1 MKVTINPAVLEW
13 AISDAGLSH
22 QAVADGVGV
31 PRDTLRAWIEEGAE
45 PSLGEVRKLAAVLKR
60 SMSFFFLPAPPVADL
75 PQVAFRAAPDHPA
88 LAPSP
93 QTRTVLRETHGMQEF
108 LAWLTREL
116 QMGAAHLPEIGRNAQ
131 PHVAAGLARQAVGV
145 EVEVQ
150 KRWRDDSVALREWR
164 RALEALG
171 VSVFFTS
178 LAGGPKGF
186 SISETWNPLI
196 VVNTHQWNLGA
207 RIFTLAHE
215 LGHLL
220 RGSSSSCMAI
230 GTSPDQE
237 ERWCDRFAAAFLM
250 PWDAVTEELA
260 TKHRWDR
267 RSRIEDFDV
276 VKKLANR
283 FKVSLTAATVRL
295 IHQDVADGSLLAQ
308 IPATSN
314 QPKVGGGGDPEKARR
329 PYRRLQEF
337 GRRTAS
343 LLQRAVAQ
351 EIVTKHEALS
361 RIGCTY
367 DEFDEFVS
375 KAEAS

>member
-1 MKVTINPAVLEW
+1 VKVTINPAVLEW

-22 QAVADGVGV
+22 QAVADGVDV
-31 PRDTLRAWIEEGAE
+31 PHDTLRAWIEGVAE
-45 PSLGEVRKLAAVLKR
+45 PSLGEVRKLAALLKR

-75 PQVAFRAAPDHPA
+75 PKVAFRAAPDHPA
-88 LAPSP
+88 LAPNP
-93 QTRTVLRETHGMQEF
+93 ETRWVLRETHGMQEF

-116 QMGAAHLPEIGRNAQ
+116 QIGAAHLPEIGKNTPA
-131 PHVAAGLARQAVGV
+131 HVAAELARQAVGV

-150 KRWRDDSVALREWR
+150 KQWSSDSVALREWR

-186 SISETWNPLI
+186 SISESWNPLI
-196 VVNTHQWNLGA
+196 VVNTHQWNTGA

-220 RGSSSSCMAI
+220 RGSSSSCIAI

-250 PWDAVTEELA
+250 PWDAVTKELA
-260 TKHRWDR
+260 TKHHWDQQ
-267 RSRIEDFDV
+267 SQIANFDV

-295 IHQDVADGSLLAQ
+295 IHQGVADGSLLAQ
-308 IPATSN
+308 VPATSN
-314 QPKVGGGGDPEKARR
+314 QPRPGGGGDPEKARR
-329 PYRRLQEF
+329 PHRRLQEF
-337 GRRTAS
+337 GPRTAS
-343 LLQRAVAQ
+343 ILQRAVAQ

-361 RIGCTY
+361 RLGCTY

-375 KAEAS
+375 

>member
-31 PRDTLRAWIEEGAE
+31 PHDALRAWIEEGVE
-45 PSLGEVRKLAAVLKR
+45 PTLGEVRKLSTVLKR

-75 PQVAFRAAPDHPA
+75 PQVAFRAAPNHPA
-88 LAPSP
+88 LAPNP
-93 QTRTVLRETHGMQEF
+93 QTRTALRETHGMQEF

-116 QMGAAHLPEIGRNAQ
+116 QLGVAHLPEIGKNAQ
-131 PHVAAGLARQAVGV
+131 PHVAAGLARQAAGV
-145 EVEVQ
+145 DVEVQ
-150 KRWRDDSVALREWR
+150 KRWRNDSVALREWR

-186 SISETWNPLI
+186 SISEMWNPLI
-196 VVNTHQWNLGA
+196 VVNTHKWNTSA

-230 GTSPDQE
+230 GTSSDQE

-260 TKHRWDR
+260 RKHRWDQ
-267 RSRIEDFDV
+267 RSRIDDLDV
-276 VKKLANR
+276 VKKLASH

-295 IHQDVADGSLLAQ
+295 IHQNVADGALLDHV
-308 IPATSN
+308 PASSN
-314 QPKVGGGGDPEKARR
+314 QPKGGGGGDPEKARR

-337 GRRTAS
+337 GRRTAN
-343 LLQRAVAQ
+343 LLKRAVAQ

-367 DEFDEFVS
+367 DEFDEFVT

>member
-1 MKVTINPAVLEW
+1 
-13 AISDAGLSH
+13 
-22 QAVADGVGV
+22 
-31 PRDTLRAWIEEGAE
+31 
-45 PSLGEVRKLAAVLKR
+45 
-60 SMSFFFLPAPPVADL
+60 
-75 PQVAFRAAPDHPA
+75 
-88 LAPSP
+88 
-93 QTRTVLRETHGMQEF
+93 MQEF

-116 QMGAAHLPEIGRNAQ
+116 QMGTAPLPEIGKNAQ
-131 PHVAAGLARQAVGV
+131 PHVAAGLARQAAGV
-145 EVEVQ
+145 DVEVQ
-150 KRWRDDSVALREWR
+150 KAWRNDSVALREWR

-178 LAGGPKGF
+178 LAEGPKGF
-186 SISETWNPLI
+186 SISEPWNPLI
-196 VVNTHQWNLGA
+196 VVNTHKWNTAA

-215 LGHLL
+215 FGHLL

-250 PWDAVTEELA
+250 PWEAVTEEL
-260 TKHRWDR
+260 TKKHHWDQ
-267 RSRIEDFDV
+267 RSRITDLDV
-276 VKKLANR
+276 AKQLASR

-295 IHQDVADGSLLAQ
+295 IHQDVAEGSLLAQ
-308 IPATSN
+308 VPASSN
-314 QPKVGGGGDPEKARR
+314 HPKDGGGGDPEKARR

-337 GRRTAS
+337 GPRTAH
-343 LLQRAVAQ
+343 LLQLAVAQ

-367 DEFDEFVS
+367 DEFEEFVT